1 MPASR
6 PWKQDSVSS
15 VFARTRKHFSAD
27 VPIPG
32 PAVDHADAVDPPGP
46 PAIGGTSPPDPGTAA
61 LPDAPVPGA
70 TVPGAADSAPPA
82 AGPAA
87 PERAKL
93 ARTRIG
99 GIWVAVVIAA
109 LVLVFLLIFI
119 LQNPTRVSV
128 FFLGAAG
135 TLPLGVA
142 MLFAAIAG
150 ALLVALIGSARILQL
165 RHTARR
171 R

>member
-1 MPASR
+1 M
-6 PWKQDSVSS
+6 SS
-15 VFARTRKHFSAD
+15 VFARARRHIRDD
-27 VPIPG
+27 VPTP
-32 PAVDHADAVDPPGP
+32 PAAAAHAEAVDHPGS
-46 PAIGGTSPPDPGTAA
+46 AATGETSPPDPGTAG
-61 LPDAPVPGA
+61 PSDAAVL
-70 TVPGAADSAPPA
+70 GAADTAPPA

-87 PERAKL
+87 PARTTL

-119 LQNPTRVSV
+119 LQNPTHVSV

-135 TLPLGVA
+135 TMPLGVA